1 MIQCKDCGTKW
12 GDEAIV
18 VPTCPLCGSPLRD
31 KKIDFK
37 TLTRGEVIE
46 DEDPD
51 AWMDKEPEPYVSD
64 KPKKMKQSGRG
75 LKTAYRDSILNDNPA
90 R

>member
-12 GDEAIV
+12 GDEAIK

-31 KKIDFK
+31 SKIDFNA
-37 TLTRGEVIE
+37 LTRDEVIVDG

-75 LKTAYRDSILNDNPA
+75 LKSAYRDSILKK
-90 R
+90 